1 VPRATRR
8 HLIAIALILLA
19 GVALWRGRAE
29 LASELQAFA
38 LWVRG
43 LGGWAPL
50 AFIAGYAI
58 AVVGFVPALP
68 LTLAG
73 GAIFGPVA
81 GVAYVFA
88 AASAGAC
95 AGFLIARYA
104 ARSLLEQRIAG
115 NPRFTAVDRAIG
127 ARGLRIAF
135 LLRLSPV
142 FPFSLLNYAL
152 GLTRVRF
159 ADYAVACFGMLP
171 ATAAYVYLGSL
182 LGELAGLAPG
192 AAPADAGSTWVK
204 RALSVLGL
212 AATLA
217 VIAVV
222 ARTAQ
227 RALTEVAREGDRSG
241 TV

>member
-1 VPRATRR
+1 MPRASRR
-8 HLIAIALILLA
+8 QLFAIAALLIV
-19 GVALWRGRAE
+19 GIALWRGRAE

-73 GAIFGPVA
+73 GAIFGPIA

-95 AGFLIARYA
+95 GAFLIARYA
-104 ARSLLEQRIAG
+104 ARSVLEQRIAG
-115 NPRFTAVDRAIG
+115 NPRFNAVDRAI
-127 ARGLRIAF
+127 ADRGLRIAF

-159 ADYAVACFGMLP
+159 ADYAVACLGMLP

-182 LGELAGLAPG
+182 LGELAGLTPG
-192 AAPADAGSTWVK
+192 ATPADPSSAWLK

-212 AATLA
+212 FATLA
-217 VIAVV
+217 VIGVI

-227 RALTEVAREGDRSG
+227 RALAEVAREGDRSG